1 MNPIMDDE
9 VSLWVG
15 DWPSTAVSV
24 ATRPIPRTPE
34 ELAEADERYWS
45 EFLL

>member
-9 VSLWVG
+9 ASLWIG
-15 DWPSTAVSV
+15 DWPSNTVSV
-24 ATRPIPRTPE
+24 AERPIPRTPE